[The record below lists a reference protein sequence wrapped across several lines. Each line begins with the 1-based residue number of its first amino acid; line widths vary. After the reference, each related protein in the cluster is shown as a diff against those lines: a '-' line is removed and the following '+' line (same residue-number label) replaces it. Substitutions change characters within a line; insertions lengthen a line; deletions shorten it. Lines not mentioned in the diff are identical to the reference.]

1 MKIDFNKLS
10 ELAILNEAGPQEMA
24 DSAADAASA
33 PAATAPEPTTGA
45 APAAPAAGGETPSVP
60 APAAAPKSEIELIL
74 AGFRDGQ
81 IYKETVRS
89 VLHGTTNLI
98 QDTADSNVVSQLA
111 AEWNQEDGLK
121 AYIESNE
128 WAAGATGEQ
137 PADGEQPAGGE
148 QPVDGEQPAQPTQ
161 EQIDAIL
168 AKIGKTLEE
177 LQDLN
182 KNNPAAFD
190 VAMIEA
196 KRNGFTDEDYMIILR
211 LIGRDINPDEEI
223 VSNAGRD
230 TEQPEEE
237 PPAEEEPFELES
249 EPIQQPEPEQ
259 MELPGTGVG
268 EEPKGSWREEDQKK
282 IDSAMRELKK
292 YFDAGPDQMSR
303 SESLSKLAKQIKA
316 DPNMAPFFEQY
327 KRKGVLTEHYNNYI
341 NDKFKGR

>member
-10 ELAILNEAGPQEMA
+10 ELATLNEAGPQEMA

-33 PAATAPEPTTGA
+33 PAATAPETTTGA

-60 APAAAPKSEIELIL
+60 APAAEPKSQIELIL
-74 AGFRDGQ
+74 DGFRGGQ

-111 AEWNQEDGLK
+111 AEWNQEGGLK
-121 AYIESNE
+121 AYIEGNE
-128 WAAGATGEQ
+128 WAAGVTGEQ
-137 PADGEQPAGGE
+137 PADGEQPTGGE

-168 AKIGKTLEE
+168 AKVGKTAEE
-177 LQDLN
+177 LQELN
-182 KNNPAAFD
+182 KNNYAAFVLALID
-190 VAMIEA
+190 AKLPHEEYEMIY
-196 KRNGFTDEDYMIILR
+196 RH
-211 LIGRDINPDEEI
+211 IGLELPDKEI

-282 IDSAMRELKK
+282 INAAMRELKK
-292 YFDAGPDQMSR
+292 YFDAGPDQISR
-303 SESLSKLAKQIKA
+303 AESLSKLAKQIKA

-327 KRKGVLTEHYNNYI
+327 KHKGVLTEHYNTFI